1 MTKKNYII
9 AVIPA
14 RDGSK
19 SIKDKNI
26 KLLDSHPLIAYSIVL
41 SKIVTKIDRVIVS
54 TNSKKY
60 AKISKSYGA
69 EVPFLRP
76 DKISGDKN
84 TDIEFFK
91 HCINWMKKNEKKVPD
106 LIVHLRPTTPLR
118 EPKVVNDAINFML
131 KNTSFT
137 SLRSANKT
145 HLTPYKMFKS
155 KNGVMTPFMN
165 HRKKEFYN
173 LPRQAFEEAY
183 IPNGYV
189 DIIRP
194 DVIIESK
201 TLHGNK
207 MKLWETPEVP
217 DIDVQKDYIFAENMI
232 LENKFSNL
240 NIDTYLKESF

>member
-1 MTKKNYII
+1 MSNRDYIVAI
-9 AVIPA
+9 IPA

-26 KLLDSHPLIAYSIVL
+26 KLLNSHPLIAYSIVL
-41 SKIVTKIDRVIVS
+41 SKIVTQIDRVIVS

-69 EVPFLRP
+69 ETPFLRP
-76 DKISGDKN
+76 DKISCDTS
-84 TDIEFFK
+84 TDIEFFR
-91 HCINWMKKNEKKVPD
+91 HCISWMKKNEKKIPN

-118 EPKVVNDAINFML
+118 DPKIVSDAINFMIQ
-131 KNTSFT
+131 NSSFT

-155 KNGVMTPFMN
+155 ENSVMKPFLK
-165 HRKKEFYN
+165 HKKKEFYN
-173 LPRQAFEEAY
+173 LPRQAFEDAY

-194 DVIIESK
+194 EVITESK

-217 DIDVQKDYIFAENMI
+217 DIDIQKDFIFAERMI
-232 LENKFSNL
+232 SDNKFIQL
-240 NIDTYLKESF
+240 DIDKYLKDLL

>member
-1 MTKKNYII
+1 MSKKDYII
-9 AVIPA
+9 AIIPA

-19 SIKDKNI
+19 SVKDKNI
-26 KLLDSHPLIAYSIVL
+26 KLLNSHPLIAYSIAL
-41 SKIVTKIDRVIVS
+41 SKMLAKVDRVIVS

-76 DKISGDKN
+76 DKISGDRN
-84 TDIEFFK
+84 TDIEFFN
-91 HCINWMKKNEKKVPD
+91 HCISWMKQNEKKLPD

-118 EPKVVNDAINFML
+118 DPKIVNDAINFML

-155 KNGVMTPFMN
+155 KDGIMTPFMS

-194 DVIIESK
+194 DVIVRLK

-217 DIDVQKDYIFAENMI
+217 DIDVQKDFIFAEKMI
-232 LENKFSNL
+232 SENKFSSL
-240 NIDTYLKESF
+240 NIDKYLIDFI

>member
-1 MTKKNYII
+1 MSKKDYII
-9 AVIPA
+9 AIIPA

-19 SIKDKNI
+19 SVKDKNI
-26 KLLDSHPLIAYSIVL
+26 KLLNSHPLIAYSIAL
-41 SKIVTKIDRVIVS
+41 SKMVTKIDRVIVS

-60 AKISKSYGA
+60 AKISESYGA
-69 EVPFLRP
+69 EAPFLRP
-76 DKISGDKN
+76 NRISGDTN

-91 HCINWMKKNEKKVPD
+91 HCIDWMKQNEKKLPD

-118 EPKVVNDAINFML
+118 EPKIVNNAINFML
-131 KNTSFT
+131 KNTSYT

-155 KNGVMTPFMN
+155 KNGAMTPFMS

-173 LPRQAFEEAY
+173 LPRQAFEEAF

-194 DVIIESK
+194 NVIVKLK

-217 DIDVQKDYIFAENMI
+217 DIDVQKDFILAEKMI
-232 LENKFSNL
+232 SENKFSSL
-240 NIDTYLKESF
+240 NIDKYLKAFF